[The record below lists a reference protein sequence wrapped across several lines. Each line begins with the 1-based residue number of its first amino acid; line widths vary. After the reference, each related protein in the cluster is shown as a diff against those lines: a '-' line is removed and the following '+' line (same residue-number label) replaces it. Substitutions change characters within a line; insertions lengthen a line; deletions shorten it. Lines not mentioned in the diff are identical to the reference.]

1 MNVRTKEERRQWPIV
16 TDEFFYFV
24 YMFFFNVKNKIHI
37 PCQQQQV
44 TAFFTQKKKILKM
57 FMRLVFVSFAVSDI
71 DFLASKNS
79 EKTNE

>member
-24 YMFFFNVKNKIHI
+24 YMFFFNVKNTYI
-37 PCQQQQV
+37 PCQQQQQQV
-44 TAFFTQKKKILKM
+44 SVFFTQKKILKS